1 MSKTSVTTTQV
12 ETTGTGAPPVSPA
25 PHIDPNADE
34 VPAGTEVTPETK
46 PITVVPEEETPVVE
60 PHVQEPTTPPTTAPN
75 IAPAPIADVIA
86 AHEASKPPDVTPSNE
101 LLAQEP
107 NVPLV

>member
-1 MSKTSVTTTQV
+1 MSTTSVTTSV
-12 ETTGTGAPPVSPA
+12 ETTGTGAPQVSPV
-25 PHIDPNADE
+25 PHIDPNSD

-46 PITVVPEEETPVVE
+46 PITVIPEEEAPVAE

-75 IAPAPIADVIA
+75 IAPAPIADVVA